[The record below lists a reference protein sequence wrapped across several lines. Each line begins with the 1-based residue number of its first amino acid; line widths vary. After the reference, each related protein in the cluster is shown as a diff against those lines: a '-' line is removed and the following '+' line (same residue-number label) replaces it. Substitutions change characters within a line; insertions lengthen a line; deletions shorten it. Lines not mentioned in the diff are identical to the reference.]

1 MADARSKAV
10 LDALEPLY
18 TRSVYLIDRVRNLR
32 EPLGAADSIEVPAS
46 PQLTVAANGANTTAP
61 QSGTPTVLAVNPNL
75 HPLINVLL
83 PAVDQVQLLG
93 GTWAPQ
99 IAEDATQQLKNSMDN
114 ALCQDYLAR
123 TLAYDTAASY
133 HDNLA
138 GDSLTEDDILN
149 SKATILAQ
157 DGSMASSLAL
167 ITSPFG
173 EASITSIAGFT
184 PMAQQIDQG
193 LLGVPQIGK
202 VFGIP
207 VLSTNA
213 VQRSLTIAGTGSIT
227 SNVATVT
234 VAAGHGFVPGAMV
247 YTSGFTVAGGQNIA
261 STSAVAVQSVTAT
274 TVVFALSGTNGSI
287 GSGSIIM
294 RSCMNLLVD
303 LKHIFVAQQ
312 RFPTIRV
319 VDDYQST
326 SSALQVSALWGR
338 IGRAGRCRVIH
349 SPPSSV

>member
-1 MADARSKAV
+1 MADARAKIV

-32 EPLGAADSIEVPAS
+32 EPLGSADSIEVPAS

-93 GTWAPQ
+93 GTWAPA
-99 IAEDATQQLKNSMDN
+99 IAEDATQQMKNSMDN

-123 TLAYDTAASY
+123 TLAYDTAATY

-213 VQRSLTIAGTGSIT
+213 VQRSLTIAASATNIAT
-227 SNVATVT
+227 NVCTATVP
-234 VAAGHGFVPGAMV
+234 AGHGMVPGAMV
-247 YTSGFTVAGGQNIA
+247 YTSGMTANIA
-261 STSAVAVQSVTAT
+261 SGSAVAITSVTT
-274 TVVFALSGTNGSI
+274 TTIVFPLTAANGSN
-287 GSGSIIM
+287 GTGNVIM